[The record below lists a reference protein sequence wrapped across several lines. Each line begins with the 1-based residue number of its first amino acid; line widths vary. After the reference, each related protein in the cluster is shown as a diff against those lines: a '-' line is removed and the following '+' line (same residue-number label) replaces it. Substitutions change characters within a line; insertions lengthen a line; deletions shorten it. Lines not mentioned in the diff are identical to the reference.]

1 MVLTHLFST
10 PIGNLG
16 LFDSVFYSKSV
27 IWACFNFVI
36 MANLY
41 FSSLFIWKK
50 SAFAIGLQYCCG
62 IFASKL
68 MKNRKNIKNQE
79 LC

>member
-1 MVLTHLFST
+1 MVLTHLFSI

-41 FSSLFIWKK
+41 FSSLFICKNPL
-50 SAFAIGLQYCCG
+50 LQSGCNTVVV
-62 IFASKL
+62 SL
-68 MKNRKNIKNQE
+68 HPN
-79 LC
+79 